1 MRKLGLLLVVVSVM
15 TMAACGGGGSS
26 NPVSSITSVTVSCSP
41 GTVNPGGTSQCSAA
55 VEGTGNFSTGITFS
69 ATAGQ
74 ITSAGV
80 FTAPIVTSTLLV
92 TVTATST
99 QDTSKSGTATVTV
112 NPGTTGSNIAPL
124 VVDAGPQPSNFLA
137 TNIAYT
143 TVTVCVPGTTN
154 CQTIDHVQVDTGSE
168 GLRLLQGVLTI
179 SLPQSSDSNGNP
191 LDECL
196 VFLDGYV
203 WGPVVTAN
211 VTVGGEQASNV
222 PTQIMIPSSGSPAVP
237 SSCSGQ
243 TTGGDDGNSVSD
255 FGANGLIGV
264 GLFEQDCGLGCTTAN
279 PSPPPF
285 YYACTSSGCNPTYAT
300 LTQQIPNPVIDF
312 PVDNNGVLIE
322 LPSVPDGGSLSLT
335 GSLIFGIG
343 TQSNNGLGSVQI
355 YDVADS
361 GNSAGNITTVFNG
374 TSYPDSFIDSGS
386 NGLFFLD
393 SSVPGVPP
401 TCTDQTDWYCPN
413 PSPDNLTAGNQG
425 TNMSSPI
432 TVNFSIENADAL
444 FSTNNTAFST
454 LGGPQS
460 GSFDWG
466 LPFFFG
472 RNLFT
477 AIDTKSTPGGTG
489 PYFAY

>member
-1 MRKLGLLLVVVSVM
+1 VRKLGLLLVVVSVI

-26 NPVSSITSVTVSCSP
+26 NPVSSITSVTVSCTP
-41 GTVNPGGTSQCSAA
+41 GTVNSGGTSQCSAA
-55 VEGTGNFSTGITFS
+55 VVGTGSFSTGVTFS

-80 FTAPIVTSTLLV
+80 FTAPVVTATLVV

-112 NPGTTGSNIAPL
+112 NPTTSGNNIAQL
-124 VVDAGPQPSNFLA
+124 VVDSGPPGV
-137 TNIAYT
+137 TGIVNIPYT

-154 CQTIDHVQVDTGSE
+154 CQTIDHVEVDTGSS
-168 GLRLLQGVLTI
+168 GLRLIQGVLTL

-211 VTVGGEQASNV
+211 VTVGGESASNV

-237 SSCSGQ
+237 SSCSNQ
-243 TTGGDDGNSVSD
+243 TTGGNDADSVST

-264 GLFEQDCGLGCTTAN
+264 GLFQQDCGLGCTTLN
-279 PSPPPF
+279 PTPPPF
-285 YYACTSSGCNPTYAT
+285 YYACNSSGCNPTYAT
-300 LTQQIPNPVIDF
+300 LTQQLPNPVIDF

-322 LPSVPDGGSLSLT
+322 LPSVPDDGSPSVP

-343 TQSNNGLGSVQI
+343 TQSNNQLGSVQI
-355 YDVADS
+355 YNVPDS
-361 GNSAGNITTVFNG
+361 GNNAGSFTTVFNG

-401 TCTDQTDWYCPN
+401 TCTDQTDWYCPT
-413 PSPDNLTAGNQG
+413 SPDSLSAGNQG
-425 TNMSSPI
+425 TNMTAPV
-432 TVNFSIENADAL
+432 TVNFTIDNFDTLSNSGN
-444 FSTNNTAFST
+444 FAFST
-454 LGGPQS
+454 SGGPQT

-466 LPFFFG
+466 LSFFFG

-477 AIDTKSTPGGTG
+477 AIDTMSTPGGPG
-489 PYFAY
+489 PYWAY